1 MNNITINDIAQA
13 TGFSANTVSRALRD
27 KPDISQETKA
37 LIRRAAAEMGY
48 QKNIPASALRA
59 RKTDSIGVIIPD
71 IRNPV

>member
-37 LIRRAAAEMGY
+37 LIRRAAAEMG
-48 QKNIPASALRA
+48 
-59 RKTDSIGVIIPD
+59 
-71 IRNPV
+71 

>member
-48 QKNIPASALRA
+48 QKNIPACAHEKPTA
-59 RKTDSIGVIIPD
+59 
-71 IRNPV
+71 